1 MMHED
6 EKFEWDEDKATLNA
20 AKHGVTFEEACK
32 VWEDRLRVEIFD
44 DDHSLEEQRYQLIGL
59 SARRL
64 LFVVFTE
71 RNDRLRIVHARK
83 ANKTQER
90 FYVEEN
96 S

>member
-1 MMHED
+1 MMHD
-6 EKFEWDEDKATLNA
+6 DGKFEWDEDKAALNA
-20 AKHGVTFEEACK
+20 AKHGVTFEEAC
-32 VWEDRLRVEIFD
+32 EGLADLLRVEIFD
-44 DDHSLEEQRYQLIGL
+44 DHHSLEEQRYQLLGL

-71 RNDRLRIVHARK
+71 RNDRIRIVHARK

-90 FYVEEN
+90 FYVEAN